1 MEGLT
6 REDIKEAKGI
16 LIDIGLII
24 EFDNRNY
31 KEYLQEYIYN
41 PMSIRLNLFIRSLLK
56 KEQFEV
62 EQLIERILWK
72 NLLYIIYKKL
82 LKY

>member
-1 MEGLT
+1 MKGLT

-56 KEQFEV
+56 KEQIEI
-62 EQLIERILWK
+62 EQLIERVL
-72 NLLYIIYKKL
+72 
-82 LKY
+82 

>member
-24 EFDNRNY
+24 EFDNRDY

-56 KEQFEV
+56 KEQIEI
-62 EQLIERILWK
+62 EQLIERVL
-72 NLLYIIYKKL
+72 
-82 LKY
+82 

>member
-6 REDIKEAKGI
+6 REDITEAKGI

-24 EFDNRNY
+24 EFGNRNY
-31 KEYLQEYIYN
+31 KEYLQELIYK
-41 PMSIRLNLFIRSLLK
+41 PMSIKLNLFIRNLLK

-62 EQLIERILWK
+62 EQLIERVL
-72 NLLYIIYKKL
+72 
-82 LKY
+82 

>member
-24 EFDNRNY
+24 EFGNRNY
-31 KEYLQEYIYN
+31 KEYLQECIYE
-41 PMSIRLNLFIRSLLK
+41 PMSIRLNLFIRNLLN
-56 KEQFEV
+56 KEQFEI
-62 EQLIERILWK
+62 EQLIERIL
-72 NLLYIIYKKL
+72 
-82 LKY
+82 

>member
-56 KEQFEV
+56 KEQIEI
-62 EQLIERILWK
+62 EQLIERVL
-72 NLLYIIYKKL
+72 
-82 LKY
+82 

>member
-24 EFDNRNY
+24 EFGNRNY

-56 KEQFEV
+56 KEQIEI
-62 EQLIERILWK
+62 EQLIERVL
-72 NLLYIIYKKL
+72 
-82 LKY
+82 

>member
-24 EFDNRNY
+24 EFNNRDW
-31 KEYLQEYIYN
+31 KEYLNEILYN

-56 KEQFEV
+56 KEQIEI
-62 EQLIERILWK
+62 EQLIERVL
-72 NLLYIIYKKL
+72 
-82 LKY
+82 

>member
-1 MEGLT
+1 MKGLT

-24 EFDNRNY
+24 EFGNRNY
-31 KEYLQEYIYN
+31 KEYLQECIYK

-56 KEQFEV
+56 KEQIEI
-62 EQLIERILWK
+62 EQLIERVL
-72 NLLYIIYKKL
+72 
-82 LKY
+82 

>member
-31 KEYLQEYIYN
+31 KEYLQEYIYK

-56 KEQFEV
+56 KEQIEI
-62 EQLIERILWK
+62 EQLIERIL
-72 NLLYIIYKKL
+72 
-82 LKY
+82 

>member
-62 EQLIERILWK
+62 EQLIERIL
-72 NLLYIIYKKL
+72 
-82 LKY
+82 